1 VHGGIME
8 RNNYSVAAGFGS
20 EPGRQGIFGTFSAF
34 LEMVVSEITMARL
47 NNANVLAHF
56 SHAGV
61 DDMAD
66 NTCHFGINNFF
77 ADNGLEEGD
86 TTRLYFPADA
96 LQLKAMLPKIFNDP
110 GLRFIF
116 STRSA
121 TPFIQKID
129 GSEFYGDG
137 YNFEP
142 GKDEIIR
149 EGSAGYIV
157 SYGEMLY
164 RCLDVVE
171 AYRKEGVEIGLI
183 NKPTLN
189 VMDQS
194 SLEIAGGSPFVLVVE
209 SQSTKTGLGARYGTW
224 LLENGLTP
232 KYAHIGTSK
241 EGRGGLGEQVTHQ
254 GCDPVGIREKVAS
267 LV

>member
-1 VHGGIME
+1 ME
-8 RNNYSVAAGFGS
+8 RNNFSVAAGFGT
-20 EPGRQGIFGTFSAF
+20 EKGRQGIFGTFSAF
-34 LEMVVSEITMARL
+34 LEMVASEITMARL
-47 NNANVLAHF
+47 NRANVLAHF

-77 ADNGLEEGD
+77 ADNGLPDND
-86 TTRLYFPADA
+86 TTRLYFPADSNQMQA
-96 LQLKAMLPKIFNDP
+96 ILKTVFNDD

-121 TPFIQKID
+121 TPFILDEQQAARFSGD
-129 GSEFYGDG
+129 YEFV
-137 YNFEP
+137 P

-149 EGSAGYIV
+149 EGDQGVIV

-171 AYRKEGVEIGLI
+171 QLRADGIRVGLI

-189 VMDQS
+189 VVDEAMMEQLAD
-194 SLEIAGGSPFVLVVE
+194 SLAVLVVE
-209 SQSTKTGLGARYGTW
+209 TQNIKTGLGARFGTW
-224 LLENGLTP
+224 LLERGY
-232 KYAHIGTSK
+232 KARYARMGTSK
-241 EGRGGLGEQVTHQ
+241 EGRGGLSEQIPYQ
-254 GCDPVGIREKVAS
+254 GLGTADIREKIMG
-267 LV
+267 LLNK